1 MTQLADVALALDAL
15 LRTRDVPDY
24 PNALNGIQVAHRGP
38 VRRIAAAVDLSI
50 HTIEATVEADA
61 NLLMVHHGLFWG
73 GLQPLVGAFRERIR
87 LLVENDVA
95 VYASH
100 LPLDAH
106 PEHGN
111 NILLARALGL
121 TPTGGFAQNRGEP
134 IGVSGSDDVDTA
146 ELVKRATSFAQQHDT
161 VVRTSHVPP
170 NHRTKRWGLCT
181 GAGASADT
189 LHEAVAAGL
198 DTMIVGEGPHWT
210 AVDAPDH
217 GLVIIYAGH
226 YATETLGIKSIAAW
240 TAERFQLPWVFVD
253 ASTGF

>member
-1 MTQLADVALALDAL
+1 MTELADIALALDAL
-15 LRTRDVPDY
+15 LRTSEVPDY

-38 VRRIAAAVDLSI
+38 VRRIAAAVDLSVQ
-50 HTIEATVEADA
+50 TVEATVEGDA

-73 GLQPLVGAFRERIR
+73 GLQPLVGAFRERVR
-87 LLVENDVA
+87 LLVEHDIA

-106 PEHGN
+106 SEHGN

-121 TPTGGFAQNRGEP
+121 TPTGSFARHRGEP
-134 IGVSGSDDVDTA
+134 IGVSGSDDIGTA
-146 ELVKRATSFAQQHDT
+146 ELIERAQTFAGQHETSL
-161 VVRTSHVPP
+161 RTSRVPA
-170 NHRTKRWGLCT
+170 NHRTRRWGLCT

-210 AVDAPDH
+210 AVDAPDN
-217 GLVIIYAGH
+217 GIVIVYAGH
-226 YATETLGIKSIAAW
+226 YATETLGIKSVAAW
-240 TAERFQLPWVFVD
+240 AAERFQLPWFFID